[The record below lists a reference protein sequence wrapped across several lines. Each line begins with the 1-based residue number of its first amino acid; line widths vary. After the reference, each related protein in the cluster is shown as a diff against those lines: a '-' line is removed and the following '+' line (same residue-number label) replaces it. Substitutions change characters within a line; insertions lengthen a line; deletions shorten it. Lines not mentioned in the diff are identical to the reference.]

1 MAKRKNKLLLSD
13 LFPELAAEREVAEEE
28 EREEE
33 REEEEEPAR
42 KKRVIS
48 KNGFDIKKRM
58 EKAEEKWN
66 ARLEVCKQWKQTKG
80 RFPKRN
86 KKDKEELSLYKWLQE
101 CKPGGGKWTQARWE
115 KLNEAFGEGWE
126 KECFPCLETGTWGFQ
141 PGHEAMGNA
150 LRDEAQWD
158 AILEAVKLF
167 KQNHGRFPRGRGGDA
182 EETRLYNWLQR
193 NMDTTS
199 DYYTHERANKLV
211 LAFGDRWQSE
221 CFPKSIWAW

>member
-28 EREEE
+28 ERE
-33 REEEEEPAR
+33 REEEEPAR

-48 KNGFDIKKRM
+48 KNGFDITKRM

-66 ARLEVCKQWKQTKG
+66 ARLEVCKEWKRAKG
-80 RFPKRN
+80 RFPKAN
-86 KKDKEELSLYKWLQE
+86 KKDKEENSLYQWLQH
-101 CKPGGGKWTQARWE
+101 CKPGGKNWTQARWE

-126 KECFPCLETGTWGFQ
+126 KECFPYLETGTWGFQ
-141 PGHEAMGNA
+141 PGNQFIWK
-150 LRDEAQWD
+150 RDEAQWD
-158 AILEAVKLF
+158 AILEAVKQF
-167 KQNHGRFPRGRGGDA
+167 KQTHGRFPRGWGVDA
-182 EETRLYNWLQR
+182 DETRLYHWLQK

-199 DYYTHERANKLV
+199 HYYTHERANKLV

-221 CFPKSIWAW
+221 CFTKSIYAW

>member
-28 EREEE
+28 ERERE
-33 REEEEEPAR
+33 REREEPAR
-42 KKRVIS
+42 KVQKTSRKQEPRGNAVR
-48 KNGFDIKKRM
+48 N
-58 EKAEEKWN
+58 EEKWN
-66 ARLEVCKQWKQTKG
+66 ARLEVCKEWKQAKG

-86 KKDKEELSLYKWLQE
+86 PKDKKERSLYQWLQR
-101 CKPGGGKWTQARWE
+101 CKPGGKNWTQARWE

-126 KECFPCLETGTWGFQ
+126 KECFPNLETGGVFQ
-141 PGHEAMGNA
+141 PGHQIRSSANS
-150 LRDEAQWD
+150 RDEAQWD

-167 KQNHGRFPRGRGGDA
+167 KQTHGRFPRGWGVDA
-182 EETRLYNWLQR
+182 DEKRLYDWLQK

-199 DYYTHERANKLV
+199 TYYTHERANKLV

-221 CFPKSIWAW
+221 CFKKSIYAW